1 MLFHLTLSLRIFFL
15 LFKEIFIKKYFTWQ
29 RLCKLFCVIMSQIYK
44 NVICVCVCV
53 CKPTHFNLY
62 IHIFGKNNSL
72 VGGSL
77 SSIQVQKLFEDL
89 FHIFLGI
96 WILQGQSIKRNS
108 GYTVATFM
116 SDYMPS
122 LYKEMKV
129 LASDYNKAK
138 K

>member
-1 MLFHLTLSLRIFFL
+1 MCL
-15 LFKEIFIKKYFTWQ
+15 
-29 RLCKLFCVIMSQIYK
+29 
-44 NVICVCVCV
+44 CV

-62 IHIFGKNNSL
+62 IHIFGKNNFL

-77 SSIQVQKLFEDL
+77 SSIQVQKLFEDI

-122 LYKEMKV
+122 LYKEIKV